1 VLKADE
7 EHYEYF
13 KNEGNLEILMT
24 FVIDPTF
31 YRPCLKWKETY
42 PELDHTPMFK
52 DVRAYKLHQH
62 EYI

>member
-1 VLKADE
+1 MDLESSSDIRIQIEKWLTQREIPALKADE

-31 YRPCLKWKETY
+31 YRPY
-42 PELDHTPMFK
+42 S
-52 DVRAYKLHQH
+52 
-62 EYI
+62 